1 MFCFILFVVFGALGM
16 ISIAISIA
24 FSKFD
29 GVKMINLSYDM
40 LTIAMLCFTA
50 TFVFGGIYFHETSV

>member
-1 MFCFILFVVFGALGM
+1 MFWFIFFVVFGALGM

-24 FSKFD
+24 FSKYD
-29 GVKMINLSYDM
+29 GIKMINLSYDM

-50 TFVFGGIYFHETSV
+50 TFVFGVIYFHESYI

>member
-1 MFCFILFVVFGALGM
+1 MFWFICFVVFGALGM

-24 FSKFD
+24 FSRFD

-50 TFVFGGIYFHETSV
+50 TFVLGAIYFHENSI